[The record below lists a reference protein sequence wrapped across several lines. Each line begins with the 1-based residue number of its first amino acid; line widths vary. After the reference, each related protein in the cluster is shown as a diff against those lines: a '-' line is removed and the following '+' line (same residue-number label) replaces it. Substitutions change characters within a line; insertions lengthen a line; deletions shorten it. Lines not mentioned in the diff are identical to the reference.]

1 MNAKIFFGK
10 FKSGY
15 LLSHLLAMVLVV
27 VLFCLGIWYGL
38 RLYTHHGEGIVI
50 PDLSG
55 MNSMQAR
62 ELLEAN
68 ELYMVVNDSGYNKRK
83 PAETI
88 LAQLPAAGMKVKA
101 GRTIY
106 VTVNSLQSPSIAL
119 PDLIDNS
126 SYREAEA
133 RLKALGFKLQETKVI
148 EGEKDWVYGIQA
160 NGRNLESG
168 DMVSIETPLTLVIGR
183 GMYGEEDEL
192 MDEDDILYDEE
203 DDDVDDFLE
212 IPDMPTDE

>member
-15 LLSHLLAMVLVV
+15 LLGHLLAMVLVV

-183 GMYGEEDEL
+183 AMYG
-192 MDEDDILYDEE
+192 EE

>member
-15 LLSHLLAMVLVV
+15 LLGHLLAMVLVV
-27 VLFCLGIWYGL
+27 GLICLGIWYRL

-126 SYREAEA
+126 SYRII
-133 RLKALGFKLQETKVI
+133 RYIDNYKNIL
-148 EGEKDWVYGIQA
+148 
-160 NGRNLESG
+160 NL
-168 DMVSIETPLTLVIGR
+168 II
-183 GMYGEEDEL
+183 
-192 MDEDDILYDEE
+192 
-203 DDDVDDFLE
+203 
-212 IPDMPTDE
+212 

>member
-15 LLSHLLAMVLVV
+15 LLGHLLAMGLVV

>member
-15 LLSHLLAMVLVV
+15 LLGHLLAMVLVV

>member
-1 MNAKIFFGK
+1 MNAKILFGK

-15 LLSHLLAMVLVV
+15 LLGHLLAMVLVV

-160 NGRNLESG
+160 NGHNLESG

>member
-15 LLSHLLAMVLVV
+15 LLGHLLAMGLVI

>member
-15 LLSHLLAMVLVV
+15 LLGHLLAMVLVV

-192 MDEDDILYDEE
+192 MDEDVILYDEE
-203 DDDVDDFLE
+203 DDEVDDFLE

>member
-15 LLSHLLAMVLVV
+15 LLGHLLAMVLVV

-203 DDDVDDFLE
+203 DDEVDDFLE